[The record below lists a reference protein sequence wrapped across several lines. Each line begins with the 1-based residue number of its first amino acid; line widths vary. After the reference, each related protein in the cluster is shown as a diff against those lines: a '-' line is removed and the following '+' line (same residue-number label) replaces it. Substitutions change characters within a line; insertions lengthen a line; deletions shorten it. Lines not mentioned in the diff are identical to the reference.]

1 VNSVVYE
8 STFEKVWAEF
18 EEQQQQQQ
26 HYPILKGNFVRANN
40 NPLPQVKMCLNLK
53 RSMIIDKLR
62 TEVKWPGKERN

>member
-1 VNSVVYE
+1 VNSVVE

-18 EEQQQQQQ
+18 EKQQQQ